1 MVCTFSVA
9 FLHNSCNFQ
18 YLILGWS
25 TLVLSPS
32 FVVLYT
38 KCVQHRHPAIQ
49 YMYHLGIVVCST
61 LVDRITQK
69 AYEMIFAWMFAEVH
83 NRHLTL
89 QVDVSLQGIVA
100 GCAQRSALGTVLGEE
115 VGTAVCK
122 GCKVIFSCN
131 TLLWALELDKHNLT
145 TNCMSM

>member
-1 MVCTFSVA
+1 
-9 FLHNSCNFQ
+9 
-18 YLILGWS
+18 
-25 TLVLSPS
+25 
-32 FVVLYT
+32 
-38 KCVQHRHPAIQ
+38 
-49 YMYHLGIVVCST
+49 MYHLGIVVCSA

-69 AYEMIFAWMFAEVH
+69 AYEMIFARMFAEVH
-83 NRHLTL
+83 KRHLTF
-89 QVDVSLQGIVA
+89 QVDVSLQGIMA

-145 TNCMSM
+145 TYCMSM